1 MKMPP
6 RMPKLNK
13 EQKAYQHAVER
24 WYYFGGFAT
33 GVMLGF
39 VLGFELAR

>member
-6 RMPKLNK
+6 IMPNLNK
-13 EQKAYQHAVER
+13 EQKAYQAAVHW

-33 GVMLGF
+33 GAMIGF
-39 VLGFELAR
+39 ILGFELAK